1 MKVHADPAFRDLDL
15 VILRHCE
22 KSGEGLCD
30 ALTPRGHADAQRLA
44 DRLAGEG
51 IDAIFASP
59 YRRSQESIAP
69 FAERAGL
76 EVIVDG
82 RLAEWQIS
90 PTALKEMQ
98 SYAPQMVSD
107 RHFRAPWSE
116 TMHEVW
122 DRLTPALRDI
132 GGSGAKRPLLACH
145 FGVLSIAL
153 THLADEF
160 GPKNWREIQQPT
172 AVHVHRGAWRKLEL
186 PAPPVPD
193 ALPEARA

>member
-1 MKVHADPAFRDLDL
+1 MREHADPSLRELDL

-30 ALTPRGHADAQRLA
+30 ALTPKGHADAQRLA

-59 YRRSQESIAP
+59 YRRSQESILP
-69 FAERAGL
+69 FAERAGI

-90 PTALKEMQ
+90 ATALKEMQ
-98 SYAPQMVSD
+98 THAPKMVAD

-116 TMHEVW
+116 TVDELW
-122 DRLTPALRDI
+122 ARLTPALRDI
-132 GGSGAKRPLLACH
+132 GASGAKRPLLACH
-145 FGVLSIAL
+145 FGVLIIAL
-153 THLADEF
+153 GHLADGF
-160 GPKNWREIQQPT
+160 GPGNWREIRQPT

-186 PAPPVPD
+186 PAEPAPD
-193 ALPEARA
+193 RVEARA